1 MYDVPR
7 EHYASAIR
15 ELIRHENDVT
25 NHRIMW
31 LLIGQGFIAN
41 AYVSAVR
48 EVTSTDLVLPLV
60 GIPVALSA
68 FVMLYKSY
76 RARGYLLFLGE
87 KARRGTLQEEHLP
100 LTGWPRKRIKGWWR
114 EVWVCRWI
122 AQAGDVLE
130 PWLFLPY
137 LFLFM
142 WLTALLRR
150 QTTVDAGVGL
160 ILVAVV
166 AAVFFSV
173 FCILS
178 VWWQGKDDDLIEKPV
193 TK

>member
-7 EHYASAIR
+7 DHYASVIR

-68 FVMLYKSY
+68 FVMLYNSY
-76 RARGYLLFLGE
+76 RARGYLLFLGQ
-87 KARRGTLQEEHLP
+87 KARQGTVQEEHLP
-100 LTGWPRKRIKGWWR
+100 LTGWPSKRIKGWWR
-114 EVWVCRWI
+114 EVWVCPWI
-122 AQAGDVLE
+122 AQGGDLLE
-130 PWLFLPY
+130 PWLILPY
-137 LFLFM
+137 LFLFI
-142 WLTALLRR
+142 WLTAILRG
-150 QTTVDAGVGL
+150 QTTVDTGVGL
-160 ILVAVV
+160 ILVAIV
-166 AAVFFSV
+166 AAGVFSV
-173 FCILS
+173 FCVLS
-178 VWWQGKDDDLIEKPV
+178 VWCQGKDDDLI
-193 TK
+193 